1 MITRIRVPAPV
12 PDAVADLVEAHLPKS
27 VRDADAVARG
37 ALYAFRVSRTPL
49 TREARERAAADAAR
63 ANKVLAAF
71 NPGLVVTL
79 GGAR

>member
-1 MITRIRVPAPV
+1 MITRIRVPGPV

-37 ALYAFRVSRTPL
+37 ALYAIRLCRTPL
-49 TREARERAAADAAR
+49 AVEARERQLAALAAA
-63 ANKVLAAF
+63 NKLLGAY

-79 GGAR
+79 GGAQ